1 MLRVSAHTPG
11 SRAQRCFDVVRRFR
25 GKRVVVLGD
34 LVSDE
39 FVYGDIARI
48 SREAPVL
55 ILEHRRTAVVPGGAG
70 NAVANLRALG
80 ARPIPVGVSDG
91 TSRDGDSWPSSS
103 DGVSPAP
110 ACCGAPRS
118 AHRARPAC
126 SPAASTPAASRSCG
140 SIAEAASRC
149 RGRSPRRS
157 AVPLRQA
164 LKHADGVL
172 IADYGTARQPQR
184 PRPR

>member
-11 SRAQRCFDVVRRFR
+11 VASAALLDVVRRFR

-80 ARPIPVGVSDG
+80 ARPIPVGIVG
-91 TSRDGDSWPSSS
+91 IR
-103 DGVSPAP
+103 AP
-110 ACCGAPRS
+110 V
-118 AHRARPAC
+118 
-126 SPAASTPAASRSCG
+126 T
-140 SIAEAASRC
+140 
-149 RGRSPRRS
+149 
-157 AVPLRQA
+157 
-164 LKHADGVL
+164 
-172 IADYGTARQPQR
+172 
-184 PRPR
+184 